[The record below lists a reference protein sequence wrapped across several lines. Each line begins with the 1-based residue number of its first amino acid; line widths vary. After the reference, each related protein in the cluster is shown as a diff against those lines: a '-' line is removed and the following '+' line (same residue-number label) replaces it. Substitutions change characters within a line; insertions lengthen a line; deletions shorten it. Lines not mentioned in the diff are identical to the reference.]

1 MSEFICKV
9 ARDKFNTQKSTVFLC
24 TSDEQEET
32 NLKHRF
38 GNRNAD
44 AAQELLARGAQ
55 ARLPAAGRARP
66 AARRAAQTRGGPRRR
81 NQPPCRDRWRL
92 DSPRRAGRVVRPELT
107 PCVNRTSIFQKVR
120 NLHTEPRK
128 TWLTSHVRGLWGAVL
143 SGSQCHPPR
152 LITASTKSNHKT
164 PAGFPK

>member
-24 TSDEQEET
+24 TSDEQEEA

-38 GNRNAD
+38 GNRRRNSVGTRSAGPASGRRTGQARGETGSAD
-44 AAQELLARGAQ
+44 A
-55 ARLPAAGRARP
+55 GRS
-66 AARRAAQTRGGPRRR
+66 
-81 NQPPCRDRWRL
+81 
-92 DSPRRAGRVVRPELT
+92 SPQGRTARPELP

-143 SGSQCHPPR
+143 SGSQCPPR

>member
-44 AAQELLARGAQ
+44 AAQEFSWHEER
-55 ARLPAAGRARP
+55 RP
-66 AARRAAQTRGGPRRR
+66 GFRPPDGPGPRRDG
-81 NQPPCRDRWRL
+81 QRL
-92 DSPRRAGRVVRPELT
+92 DSPRRAGRVVRPELP

-143 SGSQCHPPR
+143 SGSQCPPPDLLQR
-152 LITASTKSNHKT
+152 LPNPTTKLQQAFLNEMTS
-164 PAGFPK
+164 